1 MGNNNCFIIHPRLK
15 KENYNRS
22 VENALSEAKGLAEAI
37 NLNVV
42 EAISFSLGKV
52 KPATYIGEGQIEYI
66 KNKADE
72 LDEPEVLIFDGSL
85 TPSQQ
90 RNLERALDLKVID
103 RTGLILEIF
112 GKRAQTREGR
122 AQVQLASLSYQRS
135 RLVRSWTHLERQK
148 GGAGFMGGPG
158 ERQIELDRRMIDDQ
172 IGRIKKD
179 LEQIKRTRD
188 LQRGKRKRVPW
199 PIVALVGYTNA
210 GKSTLFNL
218 LTNAD
223 VMAKDMLF
231 ATLDPTMRAL
241 KLPSGKQIIL
251 ADTVGFISD
260 LPHQLVE
267 AFKATLEEVTQADL
281 LLHVI
286 DISDLDNEEYQSN
299 VLEVLESLG
308 INEVDREGRM
318 IDVFNKI
325 DLLSVDEQK
334 LAENKFAS
342 KENSHKVV
350 ISASQNI
357 NLDKLLG
364 LIDAKLSE
372 GEEEYT
378 IFIPADKGEII
389 AWLHENSVVLKQQ
402 YHDDGYAEIIGTIKP
417 EKANIFVDMM
427 KKIHLVISPSFQ
439 KIIKK
444 YYEAV

>member
-15 KENYNRS
+15 KDNYNRS
-22 VENALSEAKGLAEAI
+22 VENALDEAKGLAEAI

-42 EAISFSLGKV
+42 EAISFTLSKV

-66 KNKADE
+66 KNKTIE
-72 LDEPEVLIFDGSL
+72 FDEPEVLIFDGSL

-90 RNLERALDLKVID
+90 RNLERTLDIKVID

-112 GKRAQTREGR
+112 GERAQTREGR
-122 AQVQLASLSYQRS
+122 AQVQLASLNYQRS

-210 GKSTLFNL
+210 GKSTLFNIL
-218 LTNAD
+218 AQAD
-223 VMAKDMLF
+223 VLAKDMLF

-241 KLPSGKQIIL
+241 RLPSGKQIIL

-260 LPHQLVE
+260 LPHQLIE

-286 DISDLDNEEYQSN
+286 DISDADNEEYQKN
-299 VLEVLESLG
+299 VLEVLESIG
-308 INEVDREGRM
+308 IDEVDQEKHI

-325 DLLSVDEQK
+325 DLLTADERQQMNNK
-334 LAENKFAS
+334 LLSDKVQNKVA
-342 KENSHKVV
+342 
-350 ISASQNI
+350 ISAYKKLY
-357 NLDKLLG
+357 LDKLLA
-364 LIDAKLSE
+364 LIDVKLSE
-372 GEEEYT
+372 DEEKYSMR
-378 IFIPADKGEII
+378 IPAEKGELI
-389 AWLHENSVVLKQQ
+389 AWIHENSVVLKLK
-402 YHDDGYAEIIGTIKP
+402 YNDDGWVDIKGTIKP
-417 EKANIFVDMM
+417 ERANMLADML
-427 KKIHLVISPSFQ
+427 KKINFTIPPSLQ

-444 YYEAV
+444 YYHSV

>member
-1 MGNNNCFIIHPRLK
+1 MANNNCLIIHPRLK
-15 KENYNRS
+15 KNNYNRS
-22 VENALSEAKGLAEAI
+22 IENALDEAVGLAEAI

-42 EAISFSLGKV
+42 EAIAFTLSKV

-66 KNKADE
+66 KNKAAE
-72 LDEPEVLIFDGSL
+72 FEEPEVLIFDGSL

-90 RNLERALDLKVID
+90 RNLESALDLKVID

-112 GKRAQTREGR
+112 GDRAQTREGR

-199 PIVALVGYTNA
+199 PVVALVGYTNA
-210 GKSTLFNL
+210 GKSTLFNV
-218 LTNAD
+218 LTQAD

-286 DISDLDNEEYQSN
+286 DVSDADNEEYQNN
-299 VLEVLESLG
+299 VLEVLENIG
-308 INEVDREGRM
+308 IDEADQEKHI

-325 DLLSVDEQK
+325 DLLD
-334 LAENKFAS
+334 AEERQQMVNKFS
-342 KENSHKVV
+342 VNRVQNKVA
-350 ISASQNI
+350 ISAYERLY
-357 NLDKLLG
+357 LDKLLT
-364 LIDAKLSE
+364 LIDVKLSE
-372 GEEEYT
+372 DEEEYS
-378 IFIPADKGEII
+378 IRIPAAQGEII
-389 AWLHENSVVLKQQ
+389 AWLHENSVVLSLQ
-402 YHDDGYAEIIGTIKP
+402 YNDDGWAEILGTIKP
-417 EKANIFVDMM
+417 ERANRLADML
-427 KKIHLVISPSFQ
+427 KKINFILSPSIQ

-444 YYEAV
+444 YY